1 MKSYFKDI
9 PLAPADPIFGLS
21 HAYNEDKRLDKI
33 NFLIGYFKDEE
44 GKTPLFQAVKKA
56 ETFIL
61 AEEKHKEYLSIDG
74 DHVFTEHICHLL
86 LGDELWPQVK
96 PNLYQAQTIGGTGAL
111 RILGEFLKKFISP
124 TIAISDPSWPNH
136 RGVFSH
142 VGMNCVFY
150 PYFDYKQFKINWEAI
165 LSYLHSLPE
174 KTVVLFHGNCHNPTG
189 LDFNHE
195 QWQVLSEVCKSK
207 QLFPLFDIAY
217 QGFGVDLDQDAW
229 PVRYFITQHHEMA
242 IAYSCAK
249 NFSLYGERVGA
260 LMIYSENGSFLE
272 HVQSQI
278 KVLIRSNYSNPSIH
292 GARIVDEILKSK
304 DLTHLWKEELKGCRQ
319 RIDAMRELLVSRLK
333 KRANLYPVDY
343 MGKTLGLFTYTGLNS
358 NEVKKLREEFRV
370 YLIGDG
376 RLNVT
381 GLNHK
386 NIDRVIDA
394 LVQIK
399 S

>member
-21 HAYNEDKRLDKI
+21 QAYNEDKRSDKI

-56 ETFIL
+56 EAHIL
-61 AEEKHKEYLSIDG
+61 AEEKHKEYLAIDG
-74 DHVFTEHICHLL
+74 DAHFTADICQLL
-86 LGDELWPQVK
+86 LGDELWSQAK
-96 PNLYQAQTIGGTGAL
+96 SNLYRAQTIGGTGAL
-111 RILGEFLKKFISP
+111 RILGEFSKKFISP
-124 TIAISDPSWPNH
+124 NIAISDPSWPNH
-136 RGVFSH
+136 RGVFSQ
-142 VGMNCVFY
+142 VGMNCLLY
-150 PYFDYKQFKINWEAI
+150 PYFDYKQFKLNWEGI
-165 LSYLHSLPE
+165 LIYLDSLPE

-189 LDFNHE
+189 LDFNHD
-195 QWQVLSEVCKSK
+195 QWQVLSEICKRK
-207 QLFPLFDIAY
+207 KLFPLFDVAY
-217 QGFGVDLDQDAW
+217 QGLGLDLDQDAW
-229 PVRYFITQHHEMA
+229 PVRYFISQHHEMA

-260 LMIYSENGSFLE
+260 LMIYSENVSFLE

-292 GARIVDEILKSK
+292 GARIVAEILKSK
-304 DLTHLWKEELKGCRQ
+304 ELTHLWKEELKACGH
-319 RIDAMRELLVSRLK
+319 RINAMRELLVSKLK
-333 KRANLYPVDY
+333 KQTNLYPVDY
-343 MGKTLGLFTYTGLNS
+343 MRKTLGLFTYTGLNS
-358 NEVKKLREEFRV
+358 DEVKKLREEFRV
-370 YLIGDG
+370 YLVGDG

-386 NIDRVIDA
+386 NIDKLVDA

-399 S
+399 A